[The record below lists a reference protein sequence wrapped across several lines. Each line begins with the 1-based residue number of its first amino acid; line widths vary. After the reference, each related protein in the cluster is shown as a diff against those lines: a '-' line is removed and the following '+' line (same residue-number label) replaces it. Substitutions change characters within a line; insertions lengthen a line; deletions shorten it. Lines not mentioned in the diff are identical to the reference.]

1 MLVESPDRNR
11 ALLVRAHNSR
21 FPPGMVT
28 CPTGFVEQ
36 AESAEQAC
44 MREVLE
50 ETGVR
55 INPDTIKVVL
65 TQAWPQGTLLHS
77 DQQCLIWSL
86 VGSMRLS
93 LVPLSGCRLTAVRPS
108 CRRRADLAHNSR
120 LGQ

>member
-55 INPDTIKVVL
+55 IDPDTIKVVL
-65 TQAWPQGTLLHS
+65 TQAWPQGTLLQS
-77 DQQCLIWSL
+77 DQQRLIWSL
-86 VGSMRLS
+86 GPMRLS
-93 LVPLSGCRLTAVRPS
+93 LVSVSDCRPTVVGPS
-108 CRRRADLAHNSR
+108 CRRAECPHNIR